1 MISMNVLTKYQVK
14 DYRSDG
20 YLSPVRIVSE
30 AEAAAIRTKVE
41 ALESELGGH
50 ISGTNRSKLYLK
62 YGWIYDLATT
72 PVMLDIAED
81 LLGPD
86 VLLYYG
92 NCWFKNDRD
101 EGYVTWHQDITYF
114 GHEPA
119 DVLTFWIALTPS
131 TEESGCMQVLPGTH
145 KHGPLPLTTP
155 DLNEK
160 NMLPSGQLVDFDT
173 GSVPPVSMPLAP
185 GEASIHHA
193 CAIHGSLPNM
203 SDHRRM
209 GLTFCFQAPHLKQRG
224 SRRTSA
230 MLVRGED
237 RFGYYDMELP
247 PVGADADTCT
257 ARHAEAVALYRA
269 KEAEL
274 GKKTVTRLD

>member
-1 MISMNVLTKYQVK
+1 MVFLNDVQVEN
-14 DYRSDG
+14 YRVEG

-30 AEAAAIRTKVE
+30 SDASETRTRVE
-41 ALESELGGH
+41 TLESDLGGH
-50 ISGTNRSKLYLK
+50 ITGKNRSKLYLK
-62 YGWIYDLATT
+62 YDWVYELATA
-72 PVMLDIAED
+72 PAMLDIAED

-86 VLLYYG
+86 ILLYYG

-145 KHGPLPLTTP
+145 KHGPLPLATP
-155 DLNEK
+155 DLNDK
-160 NMLPSGQLVDFDT
+160 NMLPSGQLVEFDT
-173 GSVPPVSMPLAP
+173 GSLPPVSMPLAP

-193 CAIHGSLPNM
+193 CTIHGSLPNM
-203 SDHRRM
+203 ADHRRM
-209 GLTFCFQAPHLKQRG
+209 GLTFCFHAPHVKQRG
-224 SRRTSA
+224 STRTSA
-230 MLVRGED
+230 MLVRGAD
-237 RFGYYDMELP
+237 RFGYYEPEQP
-247 PVGADADTCT
+247 PMGADADTCA
-257 ARHAEAVALYRA
+257 ARHAEAVSLYRA

>member
-1 MISMNVLTKYQVK
+1 MPSLLTQHQV
-14 DYRSDG
+14 DRYREDG
-20 YLSPVRIVSE
+20 FLSPVPILSE
-30 AEAAAIRTKVE
+30 ADADALRVKVE
-41 ALESELGGH
+41 ALEAELGGA
-50 ISGTNRSKLYLK
+50 ITGINRSNLYLK
-62 YGWIYDLATT
+62 YRWIYDLATT
-72 PVMLDIAED
+72 PAMLDMAED

-86 VLLYYG
+86 ILLYYS
-92 NCWFKNDRD
+92 NCWIKNDRD

-119 DVLTFWIALTPS
+119 DVLTFWIALTPA

-145 KHGPLPLTTP
+145 RQGPLPLTTP

-173 GSVPPVSMPLAP
+173 DSIVPVSMPLQP

-193 CAIHGSLPNM
+193 CTIHGSLPNM

-209 GLTFCFQAPHLKQRG
+209 GLTFCFHAPHLKQRG

-230 MLVRGED
+230 MLVRGQD
-237 RFGYYDMELP
+237 RYGYYDAEIP
-247 PVGADADTCT
+247 PSAGVDPDAS
-257 ARHAEAVALYRA
+257 ARHEHAVALYRA